1 MFTPKEIMD
10 DGTIAREDLP
20 SNAFYLHE
28 RGYIELMVGY
38 EPPLFA
44 AARISP
50 DGIELVED
58 EERFNQ
64 LFPAESDG
72 VDEDS
77 EAVMGAMM
85 TLAKEAEDSGLAGIH
100 RDWLLRDVTS
110 LRDELRRP
118 VSSWRGGVLREVLK
132 WIEDYFEGDVD
143 LRLPSMEKL
152 KGLLN
157 EKLKP

>member
-1 MFTPKEIMD
+1 MLTPKEIMD

-20 SNAFYLHE
+20 SNAFYLDE

-58 EERFNQ
+58 EERFNE

-85 TLAKEAEDSGLAGIH
+85 TLAKEAEDSGLVGIH

-152 KGLLN
+152 KALLN